1 MEKTNKGIEPKG
13 YLAPIVE
20 IYRLDETKD
29 ILCMSNESYDNNFG
43 AGELGGFTDG
53 N

>member
-20 IYRLDETKD
+20 IYRLDRK
-29 ILCMSNESYDNNFG
+29 SVV
-43 AGELGGFTDG
+43 
-53 N
+53 

>member
-29 ILCMSNESYDNNFG
+29 ILCMSDEYYDNDFG
-43 AGELGGFTDG
+43 AGGLFGD

>member
-1 MEKTNKGIEPKG
+1 MEKTNKGIETKG

-20 IYRLDETKD
+20 IYRLDEAKD
-29 ILCMSNESYDNNFG
+29 ILCMSNESNDNNFG
-43 AGELGGFTDG
+43 AGGLFGD